1 MKYVDRGFLMLL
13 IVGVIAL
20 AFIESRGG
28 VRRFFSDRSWMRVG
42 RLTVADTIERP
53 GPPTDSPSD
62 TWGDGTQLFA
72 NPIAAS
78 EGADGT
84 FIQPMSAT
92 TAGAIKIAASD
103 LLDPANVGKYF
114 RDPDKGLIFVSLD
127 SDVRNTTTR
136 KPRPAPH
143 GDDGSQLPQA
153 ASAYPDVTDY
163 YRSNLSDWEAGGRGK
178 NRAFP
183 VSF

>member
-28 VRRFFSDRSWMRVG
+28 VRRFFADRSWMRIG
-42 RLTVADTIERP
+42 SLQISDTPERP
-53 GPPTDSPSD
+53 APPTDSPSD

-103 LLDPANVGKYF
+103 LLNPDNIGKYF
-114 RDPDKGLIFVSLD
+114 RDPDKGLIFVSLGNNPKD
-127 SDVRNTTTR
+127 TTTR

-143 GDDGSQLPQA
+143 GDDGSIFPQK

-163 YRSNLSDWEAGGRGK
+163 YRSNLSEWEGGAKGK